1 MNMETNTQMNLQKT
15 LFKKNKVYLTML
27 LNLVLVSSVFL
38 YFFFISNQAIFA
50 SAQKVFNPK
59 AQPAYSHMIYG
70 GFGEDALN
78 KPMDVAVINEFV
90 YVTDTNN
97 KRVQVFDLG
106 GTSLFKFGKEGT
118 AKGEFKFPYGITGD
132 SEGKVFVSDLYNG
145 SISVFDDKGTFL
157 RYFAEKDPS
166 EKIIEYPGS
175 IRIIDNKVY
184 VTEIRKSKVVV
195 YDMDGKKLKEFGEPG
210 EKPGQFK
217 APNAVT
223 ADKDGNIYVTDS
235 GNQRVQLFD
244 KEGKFVRVVAGGVDG
259 SVLVNPR
266 GIGVDT
272 RGIVYIVSNLTHLVF
287 GYDQADTTTGKH
299 LFSFGGNG
307 ESNTQFSLPNGLY
320 VDKDDQVYITD
331 TLNSR
336 VAVYK

>member
-1 MNMETNTQMNLQKT
+1 MPINVQKT
-15 LFKKNKVYLTML
+15 LFKKKKVYLTMPVIF
-27 LNLVLVSSVFL
+27 VLISVLFMYL
-38 YFFFISNQAIFA
+38 FFIKNQTIFA

-59 AQPAYSHMIYG
+59 AQPAFSHMIYG

-90 YVTDTNN
+90 YITDTNN

-106 GTSLFKFGKEGT
+106 GTSVFKFGKEGT

-132 SEGKVFVSDLYNG
+132 SEGKVYVSDLYNG
-145 SISVFDDKGTFL
+145 SISVFDDKGKFI
-157 RYFAEKDPS
+157 RYFAEQDPS
-166 EKIIEYPGS
+166 EKVIEYPGS
-175 IRIIDNKVY
+175 IRIANNKVY
-184 VTEIRKSKVVV
+184 ATEIRKSKVVV
-195 YDMDGKKLKEFGEPG
+195 FDMAGKKLLELGEPG

-244 KEGKFVRVVAGGVDG
+244 KDGKFVRVVAGGSDG

-266 GIGVDT
+266 GVGVDT
-272 RGIVYIVSNLTHLVF
+272 RGIVYIVSNLTHLIF
-287 GYDQADTTTGKH
+287 GFDQTDTTGKH

>member
-1 MNMETNTQMNLQKT
+1 MNMQTDMPMNVQKI
-15 LFKKNKVYLTML
+15 LFKKKKVYLTMPVIFL
-27 LNLVLVSSVFL
+27 LISFL
-38 YFFFISNQAIFA
+38 FMYLFFIKNQSLFA

-59 AQPAYSHMIYG
+59 AQPAFSHMIYG

-132 SEGKVFVSDLYNG
+132 SEGNVFVSDLYNG
-145 SISVFDDKGTFL
+145 SISIFDQKGTFIK
-157 RYFAEKDPS
+157 YFAEKDPS
-166 EKIIEYPGS
+166 EKTIEYPGS
-175 IRIIDNKVY
+175 IRIVDNKVY
-184 VTEIRKSKVVV
+184 VTEIRQSKVVV
-195 YDMDGKKLKEFGEPG
+195 FDIEGKKLKELGEPG

-244 KEGKFVRVVAGGVDG
+244 KDGKFVRVVAGGADG

-287 GYDQADTTTGKH
+287 GYDQADTTGKH
-299 LFSFGGNG
+299 LFSYGGNG

>member
-1 MNMETNTQMNLQKT
+1 MNMQTNTQTIVLKT
-15 LFKKNKVYLTML
+15 LVTKKIVYLTMPLIFL
-27 LNLVLVSSVFL
+27 LISSIFL
-38 YFFFISNQAIFA
+38 YSFFMKNQALFA
-50 SAQKVFNPK
+50 PVQKVFNAK

-90 YVTDTNN
+90 FVTDTNN

-106 GTSLFKFGKEGT
+106 GTSLYKFGKEGT

-132 SEGKVFVSDLYNG
+132 SEGNVFVSDLYNG
-145 SISVFDDKGTFL
+145 SISIVDAKGNFI

-166 EKIIEYPGS
+166 EKTIEYPGS
-175 IRIIDNKVY
+175 IRIVDNKVY
-184 VTEIRKSKVVV
+184 VTEIRQSKVVV
-195 YDMDGKKLKEFGEPG
+195 FDMEGKKLKELGEPG

-244 KEGKFVRVVAGGVDG
+244 KDGKFVRVVAGSADG

-287 GYDQADTTTGKH
+287 GYDQAVTTGKQ

-307 ESNTQFSLPNGLY
+307 EANNQFSLPHGLY